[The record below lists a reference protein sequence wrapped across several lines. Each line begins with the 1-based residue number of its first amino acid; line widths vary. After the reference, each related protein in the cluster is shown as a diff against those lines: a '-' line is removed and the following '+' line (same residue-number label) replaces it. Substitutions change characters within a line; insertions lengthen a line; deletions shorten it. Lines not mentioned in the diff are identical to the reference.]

1 MNKEKI
7 ETSINDL
14 IEKEMGKIGEK
25 GGVLQLGDKN
35 YAVFTEDSGNEI
47 LKLLDMVFEETYSL
61 CSAESPVEVKKN
73 VQPINDKQI
82 AINFEDITAI
92 RSLAVDIEEII
103 TKNSIKSEAGNKL
116 MKIANRIFNQNA
128 ARTQEND
135 EELEEALEDEDDK
148 LRKFECPSCGTII
161 RSTEPPKSC
170 SCGRKGGFKEITG
183 EINED

>member
-1 MNKEKI
+1 MMNKEKI
-7 ETSINDL
+7 ESSINDL
-14 IEKEMGKIGEK
+14 IEKEMGKIGDK
-25 GGVLQLGDKN
+25 CGVLQLGDKK
-35 YAVFTEDSGNEI
+35 YTIFTEDSGNEI
-47 LKLLDMVFEETYSL
+47 LKLLDMVFEETYTL
-61 CSAESPVEVKKN
+61 CSQDKTVEVKKI
-73 VQPINDKQI
+73 VQPIAKNEIVIKLD
-82 AINFEDITAI
+82 DLTAM

-183 EINED
+183 DGHE